1 MEARSWQMLEIF
13 EIKKDNQF
21 NAKYFIIVVIL
32 MFISLNQSGVVYG
45 VNISFADLFC
55 LICLM
60 ILIYKDSLLLP
71 FTPVLF
77 FVLVS
82 IVALFSSV
90 FFTPQIFG
98 YNTELYK
105 VFREYIKLF
114 AIFIYFIIGYS
125 LANLELIKI
134 AIKWYSFSALLIG
147 IAGVVVSILNIYNT
161 VQILYDENSTR
172 FRGLMN
178 DPNYFSIMQIIAL
191 SYFINKRNI
200 KLCYKLLISLII
212 VFSVLISG
220 SKTGFVTFCFYV
232 IFKAIEHF
240 IKSKTKLNTL
250 LLIIVLVLIIF
261 IALMIIS
268 GILTKL
274 TEYISS
280 IIPSSKRIFLLFV
293 DFREAIS
300 GEGSVRTR
308 TWRTALEIFAF
319 SPLTGIGVGT
329 YSGIAELLSGSRA
342 IAHNTY
348 LQLLAQYGLP
358 LTAMFISY
366 VAYIIIKAT
375 FNNKELIRN
384 DYTIM
389 TLRDII
395 IILLIGSLAISLNNA
410 RIFWLVLGSL
420 AFYLKTNVRIRKYK
434 LNTANSI

>member
-1 MEARSWQMLEIF
+1 MLEIF

-21 NAKYFIIVVIL
+21 NANYFIIVVIL
-32 MFISLNQSGVVYG
+32 MFISLNQSSVVYG

-60 ILIYKDSLLLP
+60 ILIYKDNLLLP
-71 FTPVLF
+71 FTPTVF

-82 IVALFSSV
+82 IVAVFSSV
-90 FFTPQIFG
+90 FLTPQIFD
-98 YNTELYK
+98 YDIDFYK
-105 VFREYIKLF
+105 VFKGYIKLF
-114 AIFIYFIIGYS
+114 ALFLYFIIGYS
-125 LANLELIKI
+125 LANLDLTKN
-134 AIKWYSFSALLIG
+134 AIKWYSFFALLIG
-147 IAGVVVSILNIYNT
+147 IAGVVVSTLSNYNIIKIHYGGDP
-161 VQILYDENSTR
+161 IR
-172 FRGLMN
+172 FKGLMN

-240 IKSKTKLNTL
+240 IKSKKNLSV
-250 LLIIVLVLIIF
+250 LLIQMVLALIVFITLPIVHSILAELI
-261 IALMIIS
+261 
-268 GILTKL
+268 
-274 TEYISS
+274 EYSTS
-280 IIPSSKRIFLLFV
+280 IIPASKRILSLFI
-293 DFREAIS
+293 DFKGAFS
-300 GEGSVRTR
+300 GGGSVRTR
-308 TWRTALEIFAF
+308 TWKTALGIFAH

-329 YSGIAELLSGSRA
+329 YSGIAELVSGSRA

-358 LTAMFISY
+358 LTVMFFSY
-366 VAYIIIKAT
+366 VVFITIKAT
-375 FNNKELIRN
+375 FNNKKLIKN
-384 DYTIM
+384 DYTIRTM
-389 TLRDII
+389 RDII
-395 IILLIGSLAISLNNA
+395 IILLISSLAISLDNA
-410 RIFWLVLGSL
+410 RMFWLVLGSL